1 LKALGVFILD
11 LEKGDKMTM
20 KIYYETKKQKKD
32 KKE

>member
-1 LKALGVFILD
+1 LKALGVFI

>member
-1 LKALGVFILD
+1 LKALGVFIL
-11 LEKGDKMTM
+11 EKGDKM